1 MIFEW
6 DDDKA
11 TANEQKHGVNFET
24 AARVFLDPNR
34 LEDFDLEHGGDEDRW
49 ITIGLVE
56 AWLLMVVYTERR
68 ETVRLISARKATK
81 NEKKAYRQIQSRR
94 Q

>member
-6 DDDKA
+6 DDEKA
-11 TANEQKHGVNFET
+11 IANERKHHVDFNT

-34 LEDFDLEHGGDEDRW
+34 LEDYDLEHDGDEDRW

-56 AWLLMVVYTERR
+56 ARMLMVVYTERL
-68 ETVRLISARKATK
+68 ETIRLISARKATK
-81 NEKKAYRQIQSRR
+81 DEQKAYRKIQSRR
-94 Q
+94 H